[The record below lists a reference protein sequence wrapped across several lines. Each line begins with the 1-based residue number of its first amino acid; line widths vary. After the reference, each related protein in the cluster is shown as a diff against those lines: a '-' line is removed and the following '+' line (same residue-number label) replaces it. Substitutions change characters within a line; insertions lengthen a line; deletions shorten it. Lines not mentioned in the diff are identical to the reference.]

1 MSPDQ
6 DINNS
11 QASTAQ
17 WASLHHRRITAPW
30 SSDSWS
36 KMALANIYPC
46 FSSSSFGHSRQ
57 TSVEREREGII
68 VVWSKWKLWISLLRS
83 GHEAI
88 FGTQSCPGLGEL
100 QPSNGPLCTA
110 WPRLISHFY
119 LNCNVSLP
127 AHVAWCIPM
136 YQNQFKVSA
145 VAVFVTCDWIFGD
158 IEALYV
164 IVMEWIENKQVCAE
178 QFSVAVLLHL
188 DKCCM
193 INIDPMYIVIW
204 LQFFLL
210 FSMHLAQVSIT
221 SNIEL
226 WNQLKLCLWWK
237 IWWPLIKNG
246 IIPDNSQTELWYKT

>member
-1 MSPDQ
+1 
-6 DINNS
+6 
-11 QASTAQ
+11 
-17 WASLHHRRITAPW
+17 
-30 SSDSWS
+30 
-36 KMALANIYPC
+36 MALANIYPC

-57 TSVEREREGII
+57 TSVGERERGL
-68 VVWSKWKLWISLLRS
+68 LWFDQSESCGYLCS
-83 GHEAI
+83 GLAMRLY
-88 FGTQSCPGLGEL
+88 LGPNHVPAWAEL

-110 WPRLISHFY
+110 WPWLISHFY

-145 VAVFVTCDWIFGD
+145 EAVFVTCDWIFGD